1 MHVNVN
7 SIRTALFLPPGCR
20 GGGSSEA
27 PPCNY
32 KTAHGMVSNMSQNNV
47 LVISNVQA
55 FLD

>member
-1 MHVNVN
+1 ML
-7 SIRTALFLPPGCR
+7 TLFGLGFFCLLVA
-20 GGGSSEA
+20 GGGGRSEA

>member
-7 SIRTALFLPPGCR
+7 SIRTELFLPPGCR
-20 GGGSSEA
+20 GGA
-27 PPCNY
+27 QRPPPCNY

>member
-1 MHVNVN
+1 ML
-7 SIRTALFLPPGCR
+7 TLFGLGFFCLLVA
-20 GGGSSEA
+20 GGEGA
-27 PPCNY
+27 QRPPPCNY

>member
-1 MHVNVN
+1 ML
-7 SIRTALFLPPGCR
+7 TLFGLDFFCLLVAGGELR
-20 GGGSSEA
+20 GP

>member
-1 MHVNVN
+1 ML
-7 SIRTALFLPPGCR
+7 TLFGLGFFCLLVAGGELR
-20 GGGSSEA
+20 G